1 MVSAL
6 DGVRIIELAQGIAG
20 PYTGMLL
27 AEQGAEVIKV
37 EPPHGDKARGTPGF
51 HVWNRSKRSIIADPA
66 TREGQE
72 LIRRLSATA
81 DVVLID
87 SQPGDA
93 EALGLGYEA
102 LSQDNPGLLYCHL
115 PAFGSKGPH
124 ASRYPDD
131 TLVAAVSGLLG
142 SQWSHRDGGVYLVLP
157 IASYGAAFV
166 ASGSITAALFERE
179 HSGKGQKIEVS
190 WLAGAFA
197 MQTGTILY
205 HPELLR
211 LFSGRLNP
219 LGPIPVYRLYK
230 AQDDWLFVACGNTTF
245 WNKFCLALE
254 HPEWVSD
261 PRYEK
266 APWGIVPDDRD
277 ELAEKVAPIIAT
289 KPREEWLRILREH
302 DVPCAPVTSRQEFIE
317 HPQTIHNGM
326 RVELHDPELGKTVQM
341 GVPVHLYQTPGA
353 IKGPAPLLGQHSEEV
368 KASLGQA
375 TASPGQATASPGQVK
390 ASLKEVKTSPGQV
403 KTGLGQVKTGLSE
416 PHEKLLSQT
425 ERLRTPNSELR
436 TPLDGVLVLDFASYI
451 AGTFGPM
458 MLAQLG
464 ATVIK
469 VESLQGDA
477 FRSFGFGFLGWNQGK
492 RGLAVNLNSPE
503 GREVVYDLVRKADVV
518 VENLR
523 PGATRRYGI
532 DYETLSQINSQL
544 IYATVTAFGSSG
556 PDHDQPGFDPLL
568 QARSGIMRA
577 QGGHGHPPFYL
588 TCGVCDY
595 AAALLTTYGVS
606 AALYARKRTGKGQR
620 VETSLLNAS
629 MAVQSGSFIFYDGQP
644 DLENGGPDLWGTDP
658 LYRIYL
664 TANNSLFLAAVE
676 ATHWQALCEVLRRE
690 DLSQRYNFSV
700 ARQEPVESALG
711 QALAATF
718 ATRTTEEWLSLLDA
732 AAVPCAPV
740 LPLPPLFSDE
750 HVAAN
755 DLIATHAHPQWGEVR
770 QTGILSK
777 FSRTPATLPYVAPLL
792 GQHTAEVLQEVAG
805 YGQEK
810 IVRLLSAGV
819 IKQA

>member
-1 MVSAL
+1 MASAL
-6 DGVRIIELAQGIAG
+6 DGIRIVEITQDIAG

-27 AEQGAEVIKV
+27 AEQGAEVIKI
-37 EPPHGDKARGTPGF
+37 EPPRGDRARGTPGF
-51 HVWNRSKRSIIADPA
+51 HVWNRSKHSVIADPLTA
-66 TREGQE
+66 EGREF
-72 LIRRLSATA
+72 IHRLASTA
-81 DVVLID
+81 DVLLLEAQPSDEATLSLSYEDLSRDNSGLI
-87 SQPGDA
+87 
-93 EALGLGYEA
+93 
-102 LSQDNPGLLYCHL
+102 YCHL

-124 ASRYPDD
+124 ARRCADD

-142 SQWSHRDGGVYLVLP
+142 SQWSHRDGGVYLVIP

-166 ASGSITAALFERE
+166 ATSAIAAALCERE
-179 HSGKGQKIEVS
+179 HSGKGQKLEVS

-205 HPELLR
+205 HPEMLR
-211 LFSGRLNP
+211 LFSSRMNP
-219 LGPIPVYRLYK
+219 LGPIPVYRLYQ

-245 WNKFCLALE
+245 WNKFCLALQQ
-254 HPEWVSD
+254 PEWVSD

-266 APWGIVPDDRD
+266 APWGITPGDRD
-277 ELAEKVAPIIAT
+277 ELAEKIAPIIAS
-289 KPREEWLRILREH
+289 KPRAEWLRILREH

-317 HPQTIHNGM
+317 YSQTIHNGM
-326 RVELHDPELGKTVQM
+326 RVELDDPQLGKTVQM
-341 GVPVHLYQTPGA
+341 GVPVRLYQTPGT
-353 IKGPAPLLGQHSEEV
+353 IKGPAPLLGQHTETV
-368 KASLGQA
+368 KTSLGQVQN
-375 TASPGQATASPGQVK
+375 S
-390 ASLKEVKTSPGQV
+390 
-403 KTGLGQVKTGLSE
+403 LGQVKTDLSE
-416 PHEKLLSQT
+416 QRRKSFSQS
-425 ERLRTPNSELR
+425 ERLRTADCGLR

-458 MLAQLG
+458 VLAQLG
-464 ATVIK
+464 ANVIK

-503 GREVVYDLVRKADVV
+503 GREVVYDLVGKADVV

-523 PGATRRYGI
+523 PGATKRYGI
-532 DYETLSQINSQL
+532 DYDTLSQLNPRL

-568 QARSGIMRA
+568 QSRSGIMRA
-577 QGGHGHPPFYL
+577 QGGHGQPPFYL

-595 AAALLTTYGVS
+595 AAALLTTYGVT
-606 AALYARKRTGKGQR
+606 AALYARTRTGKGQR
-620 VETSLLNAS
+620 VETSLLNAA
-629 MAVQSGSFIFYDGQP
+629 MAVQSGSFIFYDGRP
-644 DLENGGPDLWGTDP
+644 DLENGGPDLWGTGA
-658 LYRIYL
+658 LYRIYP

-676 ATHWQALCEVLRRE
+676 SPHWQALCETLGQR
-690 DLSQRYNFSV
+690 DLGQRYSFLQ
-700 ARQEPVESALG
+700 ARQEPVEG
-711 QALAATF
+711 ALAAALAAVF
-718 ATRTTEEWLSLLDA
+718 GNKTTEEWLSLLDA
-732 AAVPCAPV
+732 AGVPCAPI

-755 DLIATHAHPQWGEVR
+755 ELIATHTHPQWGEVR

-777 FSRTPATLPYVAPLL
+777 FSRTPAILPYVAPLL
-792 GQHTAEVLQEVAG
+792 GQHTTEVLQEIAG

-810 IVRLLSAGV
+810 IARLLNTGA

>member
-1 MVSAL
+1 MASAL
-6 DGVRIIELAQGIAG
+6 DGVRVIELAQGIAG

-27 AEQGAEVIKV
+27 AEQGAEVVKV

-51 HVWNRSKRSIIADPA
+51 HVWNRSKRSVIADPTTA
-66 TREGQE
+66 EGKE
-72 LIRRLSATA
+72 LIHQLTATA

-87 SQPGDA
+87 AQPGD
-93 EALGLGYEA
+93 EDSFSYEA
-102 LSQDNPGLLYCHL
+102 LSQDNPGLIYCHL
-115 PAFGSKGPH
+115 PAFGSQGQH
-124 ASRYPDD
+124 ARRYPDD

-142 SQWSHRDGGVYLVLP
+142 SQWSHRDGGVYLVIP

-166 ASGSITAALFERE
+166 ASGSISAALFERE
-179 HSGKGQKIEVS
+179 HSGKGQKLEVS

-205 HPELLR
+205 HPEMLR

-219 LGPIPVYRLYK
+219 LGPIPVYRLYQ

-254 HPEWVSD
+254 QPEWVSD
-261 PRYEK
+261 PRFEK
-266 APWGIVPDDRD
+266 APWGITPQDRD
-277 ELAEKVAPIIAT
+277 LLAEKITPIIAS

-317 HPQTIHNGM
+317 HRQTIHNGM
-326 RVELHDPELGKTVQM
+326 RVELEDPELGKTVQM
-341 GVPVHLYQTPGA
+341 GIPVRFDQTPGV
-353 IKGPAPLLGQHSEEV
+353 IKGPAPLLGQHTKEV
-368 KASLGQA
+368 KTSLGQVE
-375 TASPGQATASPGQVK
+375 TNLRQVK
-390 ASLKEVKTSPGQV
+390 ASLE
-403 KTGLGQVKTGLSE
+403 QVKTGLSE
-416 PHEKLLSQT
+416 QYGKSLPQP
-425 ERLRTPNSELR
+425 ERPRTPDSGLLH
-436 TPLDGVLVLDFASYI
+436 PLQGVLVLDFASYI

-492 RGLAVNLNSPE
+492 RGLAVNLNSAE
-503 GREVVYDLVRKADVV
+503 GRAVVYDLVRKADVV

-523 PGATRRYGI
+523 PGATKRYGI
-532 DYETLSQINSQL
+532 DYETLSQFNPQL

-568 QARSGIMRA
+568 QSRSGIMRA

-595 AAALLTTYGVS
+595 AAALLTTYGVT
-606 AALYARKRTGKGQR
+606 AALYARKRTGKGQH
-620 VETSLLNAS
+620 VETSLLNAA
-629 MAVQSGSFIFYDGQP
+629 MAVQSGSFIFYDGRP
-644 DLENGGPDLWGTDP
+644 DLENGGPDLWGTGA
-658 LYRIYL
+658 LYRIYP

-676 ATHWQALCEVLRRE
+676 APHWRALCEVLGRTDLDRRYSFAE
-690 DLSQRYNFSV
+690 AHR
-700 ARQEPVESALG
+700 EPMEGALG
-711 QALAATF
+711 QALAEVF
-718 ATRTTEEWLSLLDA
+718 ATKTTESWLSLLDA
-732 AAVPCAPV
+732 AGVPCAPI
-740 LPLPPLFSDE
+740 LPLPPLFSDT
-750 HVAAN
+750 HIAAN
-755 DLIATHAHPQWGEVR
+755 DLIAIHTHPQWGEVR
-770 QTGILSK
+770 QTGILTK

-792 GQHTAEVLQEVAG
+792 GQHTTEVLQEVAG

-810 IVRLLSAGV
+810 IAQLIRTGV
-819 IKQA
+819 VKQA